1 MNKITKQILFLSL
14 LCVLIIVSAPQNKL
28 EVEGLRD
35 FGEKRYAETA
45 PLPYETFSLSI
56 KYPDLITDVEQRTAI
71 ENITKHD
78 TFTPEYFNKINL
90 KKYYSQSEME
100 QDFKY
105 FNNASNLSLYHHF
118 NPVD

>member
-14 LCVLIIVSAPQNKL
+14 LCLFIISTAPQKNKNL
-28 EVEGLRD
+28 EGLRD

-45 PLPYETFSLSI
+45 PLPYETFSISI
-56 KYPDLITDVEQRTAI
+56 KYPDLITNVEQRTAI
-71 ENITKHD
+71 EDITNYD

-105 FNNASNLSLYHHF
+105 FNNASNLSLYHYF